1 MARSRRGDGVALVAT
16 RDQQV
21 ITTVSELLQANG
33 FRYEISDGNTDLIKK
48 VLEQSYGLV
57 ILDADLSEKIPIADV
72 VAIVRTAREK
82 VHVVVIADQISLQMG
97 RQLAGQGISLTLLK
111 PVNREL
117 LNEFLLHL
125 RKRCALH

>member
-1 MARSRRGDGVALVAT
+1 MAT

-21 ITTVSELLQANG
+21 VSTVSQLLQANG
-33 FRYEISDGNTDLIKK
+33 FRYEISDGNTDLIKR
-48 VLEQSYGLV
+48 VLEQSYGLI
-57 ILDADLSEKIPIADV
+57 ILDADLSSQIPIAEV
-72 VAIVRTAREK
+72 VAIVRKARERM
-82 VHVVVIADQISLQMG
+82 HVVVVANHISLQLG

-125 RKRCALH
+125 RKRCTC